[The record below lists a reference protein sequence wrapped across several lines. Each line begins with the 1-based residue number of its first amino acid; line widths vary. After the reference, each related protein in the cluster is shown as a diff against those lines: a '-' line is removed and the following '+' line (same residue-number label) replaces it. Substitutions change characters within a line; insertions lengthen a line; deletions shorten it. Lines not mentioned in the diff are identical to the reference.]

1 MNILFGNVVQQ
12 MQKQYK
18 RYEGFSITARNDC
31 RSKFSKNE
39 KNEKQRE
46 RALMLQNEF

>member
-31 RSKFSKNE
+31 RSKFSKNGE
-39 KNEKQRE
+39 KMENRK
-46 RALMLQNEF
+46 RALIL